1 MAARRPKW
9 GIVNGVKRSLRDV
22 MFLVVPIRGLK
33 PTATIISHCV
43 TQATV
48 ASRQRIL
55 AVGFNPRKGFIHGLR
70 RVATAHSQEPRTA
83 ASGGL
88 LKLKLATQCLLKL
101 NPLAADSILL
111 LHRQDAGLI
120 GFPNGRW
127 GVRYVELI
135 IQVPDMGDHGV
146 LRNRQC
152 LGNLLAQ

>member
-1 MAARRPKW
+1 LA
-9 GIVNGVKRSLRDV
+9 SLREILY
-22 MFLVVPIRGLK
+22 FLARQAAKIAKV
-33 PTATIISHCV
+33 HCV
-43 TQATV
+43 IT
-48 ASRQRIL
+48 
-55 AVGFNPRKGFIHGLR
+55 PRCG
-70 RVATAHSQEPRTA
+70 S
-83 ASGGL
+83 L

-101 NPLAADSILL
+101 NPLAADSILF